1 MKPFFRAAARALA
14 ALSLLALVVSTV
26 LALFGTGGE
35 GALSVLA
42 YSAIAY
48 VYLMVGWAA
57 FQRSEQVAA
66 GPAFLIHAASWGLLL
81 PEVARWNAA
90 GPQAG
95 AWYLVYALGA
105 FLNGVSLL
113 HFAAALAFPRAVDR
127 WLRAFAGVYA
137 AALLLALASIAAA
150 FAGAGPIAR
159 ALDVGVRKH
168 GFDVLAFWGSLA
180 LLAAGLARSRVPRA
194 RRQLGWAAASIAVG
208 LGPGWLRN
216 VPGLHDGLTAQ
227 VLPGLTLDA
236 VFWVLLPLGFAFA
249 IVRYNLFDEG
259 RLRARAQEVSLAL
272 LRSGNVDEVARGAT
286 DALHQ
291 DFDLV
296 SASVWALDDAGLPVQ
311 MGGDAGAGR
320 REPIERV
327 LRGGEARTP
336 PSVLVYPL
344 RYQGAVEAALWLERG
359 YGEPF
364 EEGHASYLGMV
375 EPQLALALHLR
386 RVDDRVRVAAEE
398 LTALA
403 REVDMVAAELRLTGE
418 SVTGAVQ
425 EVSIGSTRQTE
436 DFRRIADAIAGLRA
450 ASGEIAT
457 RLASADRFGGET
469 LERSEAAG
477 ADVEMLVARV
487 KDGAQRLSAVAGE
500 VVSLRERGGEI
511 GSISDAIR
519 EVAEQTNLLALNAAI
534 EAARAGEHGRG
545 FAVVADEVRKL
556 AETSAASA
564 ERIGVLVAQVLAQIG
579 RVADDVTGTRAD
591 IVEGAEGAD
600 RAAVALRESITRVA
614 RLRAEIAEVASLT
627 AGAQEQNETISGAV
641 SRATDISEQ
650 NAAAAEETA
659 AATQEQLASLES
671 VAASVKEL
679 STLGGKMFDLL
690 RDDTLRQAAAGPA
703 STPPPPGEPPPA
715 GAPRAPG
722 VVRFRAVRP
731 EVPA

>member
-14 ALSLLALVVSTV
+14 ALSLLALVVSTI
-26 LALFGTGGE
+26 LALFDTGGE

-57 FQRSEQVAA
+57 FQRSEHVAA

-81 PEVARWNAA
+81 PGVARWNAA
-90 GPQAG
+90 GPQPE
-95 AWYLVYALGA
+95 AWYAVYALGA

-127 WLRAFAGVYA
+127 WLKAFAAVYGV
-137 AALLLALASIAAA
+137 ALLVALASIAAA
-150 FAGAGPIAR
+150 FTGAESVAR

-168 GFDVLAFWGSLA
+168 GLDVIAFWGSLA
-180 LLAAGLARSRVPRA
+180 LLAAGLVRSHVPRV
-194 RRQLGWAAASIAVG
+194 RRQLGWAAASIAVA

-227 VLPGLTLDA
+227 VLPGLTLDS
-236 VFWVLLPLGFAFA
+236 VFWVLLPIGFAYA

-259 RLRARAQEVSLAL
+259 RLRARAQELSLAL

-286 DALHQ
+286 EALHH

-296 SASVWALDDAGLPVQ
+296 RASVWALDDAGLPVQ
-311 MGGDAGAGR
+311 MGGDPGAGDTR
-320 REPIERV
+320 QIERV
-327 LRGGEARTP
+327 LRGGEAGTP

-344 RYQGAVEAALWLERG
+344 RYQGTVEAALWLERG

-364 EEGHASYLGMV
+364 EEGHTSYLGMV

-436 DFRRIADAIAGLRA
+436 DFRRIAGAIAGLRA
-450 ASGEIAT
+450 ASKEIAT
-457 RLASADRFGGET
+457 RLSSADRFGGET

-487 KDGAQRLSAVAGE
+487 KDGAHRLSAVAGE

-564 ERIGVLVAQVLAQIG
+564 ERIGMLVAQVLGQIG

-591 IVEGAEGAD
+591 MVEGAEGAD
-600 RAAVALRESITRVA
+600 RAAVALRESITQVA

-627 AGAQEQNETISGAV
+627 AGAQEQNETISEAV

-659 AATQEQLASLES
+659 AATEEQLASLES

-679 STLGGKMFDLL
+679 SNLGGKMFDLL
-690 RDDTLRQAAAGPA
+690 RADMIAQGGGDTSAA
-703 STPPPPGEPPPA
+703 PPPA
-715 GAPRAPG
+715 EPAPAPG

-731 EVPA
+731 GAPA